1 MTAAPTGGNM
11 SVSTRTSGIAPP
23 CRAFRLRNAL
33 WLFGSLSN
41 RERTDDLMRRPLL
54 QPDRQ
59 SEVRAARAVRTDDH
73 IGEFTGGVAETT
85 HAANYRHRA
94 RIWVRPVGNQPRA
107 VIEKMK
113 PAGEKGRTLAG
124 TNLRQSGRHRS
135 AFDPVADTAGII
147 WIVRLHSVWQRS
159 RREYLPIG
167 DESIAPAEL
176 LEGNSTIETKRTTI
190 DSDILPLPQFASR
203 IGTKRRGRCL
213 PYT

>member
-1 MTAAPTGGNM
+1 M

-124 TNLRQSGRHRS
+124 TNLRQSGPIVPRSIQLPILPGSFGSFACTPFGSVPAGNIFPLAMNPSPRPNCSKEIPPLKRNVRQSIATSYRFRNLRAGLGRS
-135 AFDPVADTAGII
+135 AVDDVSHT
-147 WIVRLHSVWQRS
+147 HN
-159 RREYLPIG
+159 
-167 DESIAPAEL
+167 DETCS
-176 LEGNSTIETKRTTI
+176 N
-190 DSDILPLPQFASR
+190 
-203 IGTKRRGRCL
+203 
-213 PYT
+213 